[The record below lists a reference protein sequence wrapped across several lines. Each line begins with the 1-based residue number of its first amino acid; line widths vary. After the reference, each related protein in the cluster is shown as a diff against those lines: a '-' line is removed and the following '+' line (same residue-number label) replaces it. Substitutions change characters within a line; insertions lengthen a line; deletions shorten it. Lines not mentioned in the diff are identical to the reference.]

1 MSTILSPLHQI
12 PLKVDYFMRFYMSQK
27 LLKSGTMYT
36 LRRATCPTHGLQ
48 PCYTACSCVVKFSQ
62 PATRVTRP
70 SKAKS
75 GIGEIL
81 CKRNDHELHEMV
93 VVCVM
98 CAQQNGW
105 DQINAT

>member
-1 MSTILSPLHQI
+1 
-12 PLKVDYFMRFYMSQK
+12 MSQPI
-27 LLKSGTMYT
+27 KSPATMYT
-36 LRRATCPTHGLQ
+36 MKRAHCSIHGLQ

-105 DQINAT
+105 DQITVPKS